1 MLIDTLMKQVLRR
14 YKEMVNEMNEDYNC
28 LARQGDMDSEVDTNY
43 SENETNLVW
52 VRDIHEN
59 IDTEDQENYLDLAA
73 ASILLEEL
81 IIKSDQ

>member
-1 MLIDTLMKQVLRR
+1 MLIDTLMKQVKTR
-14 YKEMVNEMNEDYNC
+14 YNNLVIEMNEDYDLLVEN
-28 LARQGDMDSEVDTNY
+28 GGEDSEID
-43 SENETNLVW
+43 TNLVW

-81 IIKSDQ
+81 IIKSTL